1 MNTRTQEHIRS
12 ETTDRFLAQRMAA
25 LGNANEVRT
34 YRANLK
40 RDIKAGRA
48 LVHNLLLEPP
58 ELIETMKLFD
68 LMLAMPKYGRTKINK
83 ILQQCRISPAKRVGE
98 LSVRQRTE
106 IVSMLR
112 H

>member
-1 MNTRTQEHIRS
+1 MLRQEPIRQ
-12 ETTDRFLAQRMAA
+12 EGLDRSLAQRMAA

-40 RDIKAGRA
+40 RDIKAGKASVRD
-48 LVHNLLLEPP
+48 LLLEPP

-68 LMLAMPKYGRTKINK
+68 LIFAMPKYGRVKINK
-83 ILQQCRISPAKRVGE
+83 ILQQCRISPAKQVGE
-98 LSVRQRTE
+98 LSTRQRTE

-112 H
+112 K

>member
-1 MNTRTQEHIRS
+1 MNPRTQEHIRQNT
-12 ETTDRFLAQRMAA
+12 ERFLAQRMAA

-48 LVHNLLLEPP
+48 SIHNLLLEPP

-68 LMLAMPKYGRTKINK
+68 LMLAMPKYGRIKINK
-83 ILQQCRISPAKRVGE
+83 ILQQCRISPAKVIGE
-98 LSVRQRTE
+98 LSPRQRIE
-106 IVSMLR
+106 IVSRLR
-112 H
+112 R

>member
-1 MNTRTQEHIRS
+1 MNPRTQEHIRQNA
-12 ETTDRFLAQRMAA
+12 EQFLAQRMAA

-40 RDIKAGRA
+40 RDIKAGRTSI
-48 LVHNLLLEPP
+48 HNLLLEPP

-68 LMLAMPKYGRTKINK
+68 LMLAMPKYGRTKINR
-83 ILQQCRISPAKRVGE
+83 ILQQCRISPAKPIGE
-98 LSVRQRTE
+98 LSTRQRTE

-112 H
+112 R